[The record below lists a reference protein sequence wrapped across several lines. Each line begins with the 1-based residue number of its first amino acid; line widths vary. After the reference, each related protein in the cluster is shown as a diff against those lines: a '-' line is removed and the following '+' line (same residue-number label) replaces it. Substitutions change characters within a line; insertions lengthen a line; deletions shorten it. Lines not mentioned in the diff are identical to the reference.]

1 MRPLPRWADLILLP
15 FINLC
20 TAFFV
25 CGIVVYVIGEN
36 PLGSFEGYAEGSF
49 YLSR

>member
-36 PLGSFEGYAEGSF
+36 PWEALKYWIEWVLIYW
-49 YLSR
+49 